1 MLTLFQKY
9 YKEFKE
15 NAKDFIKN
23 IEQESLETKEAFSLI
38 VDSVKNGKEL
48 TQEEKEQIGEQL
60 KDVLKTTGLV
70 GIALLPGGSVFFILT
85 KYLKLNKYILP
96 SSFQEKENEK

>member
-9 YKEFKE
+9 YKEFKV

-23 IEQESLETKEAFSLI
+23 IEQEGLETKEAFLLI

-48 TQEEKEQIGEQL
+48 TQEEKITL
-60 KDVLKTTGLV
+60 NDSLVLL
-70 GIALLPGGSVFFILT
+70 
-85 KYLKLNKYILP
+85 
-96 SSFQEKENEK
+96 

>member
-1 MLTLFQKY
+1 MFTTIQKY
-9 YKEFKE
+9 YKELKV

-38 VDSVKNGKEL
+38 VVSVKEGKDL
-48 TQEEKEQIGEQL
+48 TQEEKDKIGEQL
-60 KDVLKTTGLV
+60 KDVLKATGLV
-70 GIALLPGGSVFFILT
+70 GIALLPGGTIFFILT

-96 SSFQEKENEK
+96 SSFQEKEK

>member
-9 YKEFKE
+9 YKEFKV

-23 IEQESLETKEAFSLI
+23 IEQEGLETKEAFLLI

-48 TQEEKEQIGEQL
+48 TQEEKNKIGEQL

-85 KYLKLNKYILP
+85 KYLKLNKYVLP
-96 SSFQEKENEK
+96 SSFQEKEK